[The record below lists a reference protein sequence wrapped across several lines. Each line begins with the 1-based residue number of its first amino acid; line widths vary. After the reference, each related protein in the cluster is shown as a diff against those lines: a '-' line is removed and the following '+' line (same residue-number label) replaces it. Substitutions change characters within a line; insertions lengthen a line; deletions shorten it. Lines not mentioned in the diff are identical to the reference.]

1 MGRALAALAG
11 REFDVLVVGGG
22 ITGATAAWDAAQ
34 RGLSVGLLERGDFG
48 GATSAESL
56 KVVHGGVRYL
66 QHLDVVRVRE
76 SSRERRALL
85 RIAPHLVHPMPFVVP
100 AYGHGMRG
108 PEILGAAFA
117 LLNAITADRNRGLTD
132 PSRRVPAAGIV
143 SRSRVLEWF
152 PDINKEGLTGAGVFF
167 DGQVYNPSRL
177 VWAMIRTAVRAG
189 ATVANYCEVTALL
202 LQGGRVVGVS
212 VADRLGGE
220 KFEVRARTVINA
232 AGPYAEALLVRSG
245 VRAARSVPFSRDM
258 ALVLKRRLVDGR
270 ALALQTRYRDPS
282 AVLTRGARHLFL
294 VPWRGKTLVGVNSL
308 IWRDEPD
315 RLRVTEAEVSDFVA
329 EIAEA
334 DPKLGLTMADVAL
347 VMAGLLPVETG
358 DAEGGDVSFGK
369 RPLVVDNAKADGIQ
383 GLVSAISNRYT
394 VARGVAEHAVDLVY
408 HKLGREMHACRTEV
422 TRIHGADFFRFADL
436 VHEVAQSLPEG
447 VDRSMADRLARDHG
461 SAYGEVLR
469 LARERPELGVTIG
482 GTDVL
487 RAEVVHAARSE
498 MVCKL
503 SDAVFGRTG
512 VATAGDPG
520 RAELEECADLVAAQL
535 GWDAARRE
543 SELRE
548 VRDRIPFRR
557 Q

>member
-1 MGRALAALAG
+1 MARALAALAG

-22 ITGATAAWDAAQ
+22 ITGAVTAWDAAQ
-34 RGLSVGLLERGDFG
+34 RGLSVALLERGDFG

-66 QHLDVVRVRE
+66 QHLDIVRVRE

-85 RIAPHLVHPMPFVVP
+85 RMAPHLVQPMPFVVP
-100 AYGHGMRG
+100 TYGHGMRG

-117 LLNAITADRNRGLTD
+117 ILNALTADRNRGLTD
-132 PSRRVPAAGIV
+132 PARKVPAAGIV
-143 SRSRVLEWF
+143 SRRRVLEWF
-152 PDINKEGLTGAGVFF
+152 PDLDQEGLTGAGVFY
-167 DGQVYNPSRL
+167 DGQLFNPTRL
-177 VWAMIRTAVRAG
+177 VWVMVRTAARAG
-189 ATVANYCEVTALL
+189 AAVANYCDVTALN
-202 LQGGRVVGVS
+202 LQGGRVAGVK
-212 VADRLGGE
+212 VDDRLGGE
-220 KFEVRARTVINA
+220 KFEVRARTVVNA

-245 VRAARSVPFSRDM
+245 VRAARTVPFSRDM
-258 ALVLKRRLVDGR
+258 ALVLKRRFVNGR

-334 DPKLGLTMADVAL
+334 GPKLGLTMDDVAL
-347 VMAGLLPVETG
+347 VMAGLLPVEKG
-358 DAEGGDVSFGK
+358 DEEGGDVSFGK
-369 RPLVVDNAKADGIQ
+369 RPLVVDNARTDGIQ

-394 VARGVAEHAVDLVY
+394 VARGVAERAVDLVY
-408 HKLGREMHACRTEV
+408 RKLGREVRPCRTEV
-422 TRIHGADFFRFADL
+422 TRIHGGDFFRFDDL
-436 VHEVAQSLPEG
+436 VRELGQALPEG
-447 VDRSMADRLARDHG
+447 VDRGIADRLARDHG

-469 LARERPELGVTIG
+469 LARERPEWGVTIG
-482 GTDVL
+482 GTDIL

-512 VATAGDPG
+512 IATAGDPG

-535 GWDAARRE
+535 GWDSARRE
-543 SELRE
+543 SELLQ

-557 Q
+557 G